1 MSDQIAKQTSE
12 ELDERQ
18 QELAA
23 AEGDAYQRSLRHM
36 VETVAHTGEMT
47 QEGEYIIAVAQ
58 EEAEGLYHLRDDGE
72 FEWME
77 PDDEENCH
85 LEVAVADAAD
95 GRFIPELS
103 VQVTLAAHD
112 DGEVGPVDM
121 DLLWHPGLYHYG
133 ENVHL
138 PGDGAYDVKVTVEP
152 PTFRR
157 HDEVNGDRY
166 GEPVTVLFEGLDL
179 KTGQS

>member
-1 MSDQIAKQTSE
+1 MSDHVAKHTSE
-12 ELDERQ
+12 EFDERQ
-18 QELAA
+18 KELAT
-23 AEGDAYQRSLRHM
+23 AEGEAYQRSLRHM
-36 VETVAHTGEMT
+36 IDAVAHTGEMT
-47 QEGEYIIAVAQ
+47 RQGDYIVGFAQ
-58 EEAEGLYHLRDDGE
+58 EEAEGLYHLTDEGE

-77 PDDEENCH
+77 PSDEENCH

-103 VQVTLAAHD
+103 VEATLAAHD
-112 DGEVGPVDM
+112 DGEVGPVDL

-133 ENVHL
+133 ENIHV
-138 PGDGAYDVKVTVEP
+138 PGDGTYDIEITVDP

-157 HDEVNGDRY
+157 HDEANGDRY
-166 GEPVTVLFEGLDL
+166 GDSVTVLFEDVDI